1 MSEPM
6 GPSKLHLFPQE
17 AHALLW
23 PVRKE
28 LETTADRLRR
38 LIERTDLAPD
48 DQAALESA
56 EAAVR
61 AAHAT
66 VAALWKETGSR

>member
-1 MSEPM
+1 MSTPL

-28 LETTADRLRR
+28 LETTANRLRR
-38 LIERTDLAPD
+38 LIERTDLSPA
-48 DQAALESA
+48 DQAALEDA
-56 EAAVR
+56 ERAVR
-61 AAHAT
+61 AAHERVAT
-66 VAALWKETGSR
+66 LWKETGSR

>member
-1 MSEPM
+1 MSEPL
-6 GPSKLHLFPQE
+6 GPSKLHLLPQE

-23 PVRKE
+23 PVRKD
-28 LETTADRLRR
+28 LEATALRLRR
-38 LIERTDLAPD
+38 LIDRTELSAQ
-48 DQAALESA
+48 DQASLESA

-61 AAHAT
+61 AAHDT

>member
-23 PVRKE
+23 PVRKD
-28 LETTADRLRR
+28 LETTANRLRR
-38 LIERTDLAPD
+38 LIERTDLSAA

-56 EAAVR
+56 EAAIL